1 MAERAKAWVLDVG
14 ALFPIAVSEHEMVE
28 VLETPQSHRVPR
40 GPAYCR
46 NVIVRHNEVMPLLD
60 LSRLEG
66 AGDATPGEAAP
77 YTVILAY
84 QAAQDAMVRRAGIL
98 VRRAPKGITV
108 GNEMDA
114 VPPSGVTSAWRG
126 LLIAC
131 FEWQGQPVLIPDLGR
146 LLLP

>member
-14 ALFPIAVSEHEMVE
+14 ARFPIAISEHEMVE
-28 VLETPQSHRVPR
+28 VLETPRSHRVPR

-60 LSRLEG
+60 LSQLE
-66 AGDATPGEAAP
+66 PGGGETEAAP
-77 YTVILAY
+77 YTAILAY
-84 QAAQDAMVRRAGIL
+84 QGAQDAMVRRAGIR

-114 VPPSGVTSAWRG
+114 VPPSGVTSAWRA

-131 FEWQGQPVLIPDLGR
+131 FDWQGQPVLIPDLGR

>member
-1 MAERAKAWVLDVG
+1 VGERAKAWVLDVG
-14 ALFPIAVSEHEMVE
+14 APFSIAISEHEMVE
-28 VLETPQSHRVPR
+28 VLETPPSHPIPR
-40 GPAYCR
+40 GRDYCR
-46 NVIVRHNEVMPLLD
+46 EVIIRHNEVMPLLD

-66 AGDATPGEAAP
+66 KSTAKHAETAP

-84 QAAQDAMVRRAGIL
+84 QTTQDAMVHRAGIL

-108 GNEMDA
+108 GNEMD
-114 VPPSGVTSAWRG
+114 VIPPSGVTTPWRA

-146 LLLP
+146 LLVP